1 MKNYIENFYQNREL
15 HFIEQITDDKIV
27 FSPTVDTF
35 EFYIPNFFKR
45 LSTTKDIWN
54 SYSEEP
60 ISNNFDLLDTN
71 NVDYLYVDFANL
83 LSPKNRKEKLDIKKQ
98 IKEFIE
104 TYGYIL
110 PFSLEERN
118 KTITRPLSEIKNEI
132 EKFNILINIHK
143 ILTSDSIKEI
153 PPLNINKYIDD
164 SALNCYYSLYDFYNG
179 FIIKDEKQLISIKDV
194 LKKYFSSQI
203 DSVISNCNLDF
214 SYFEAPKYSITCDS
228 LLELMYLQF
237 VSNIT
242 ISNVKFGF
250 CEYCGKLVP
259 IDNYNKNKKHIYCK
273 LAKDEIG
280 LKDRSSCASNAAM
293 QRYRSKN
300 KK

>member
-15 HFIEQITDDKIV
+15 HFIEQITDDEIV
-27 FSPTVDTF
+27 FSPTIDTF
-35 EFYIPNFFKR
+35 EFYIPNFLKK

-54 SYSEEP
+54 AYSEEP
-60 ISNNFDLLDTN
+60 ICNNFDLLDTN

-98 IKEFIE
+98 IKKFIE

-110 PFSLEERN
+110 PFSLEENN

-132 EKFNILINIHK
+132 EKFNIIINIHK
-143 ILTSDSIKEI
+143 ILTSDSIKEF

-164 SALNCYYSLYDFYNG
+164 PALKCYSSLYDFDNG

-203 DSVISNCNLDF
+203 NSVISNCNLDF
-214 SYFEAPKYSITCDS
+214 SYFETPKYSITCDS
-228 LLELMYLQF
+228 LLEVMYLQF

-300 KK
+300 KE